1 MKKKTK
7 KKGSM
12 RSEKDSRQQD
22 GRKEYGGREGEGGRL
37 TRERKRGRRVAAG
50 DSASP
55 ERSFLWGGNK
65 V

>member
-37 TRERKRGRRVAAG
+37 TREREKERKARG
-50 DSASP
+50 
-55 ERSFLWGGNK
+55 GGRLGK
-65 V
+65 PRTVLSLGG